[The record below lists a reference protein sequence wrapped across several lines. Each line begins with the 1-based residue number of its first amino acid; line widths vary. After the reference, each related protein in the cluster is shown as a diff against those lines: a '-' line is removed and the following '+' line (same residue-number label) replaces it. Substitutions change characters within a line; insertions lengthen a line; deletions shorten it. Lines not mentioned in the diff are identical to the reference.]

1 MEKRKK
7 KMSKKVNNEKLTAV
21 LEGILVIVLG
31 ILIAVV
37 GIGETV
43 DIYFGV
49 LALVLGAA
57 SLGLAI
63 YLLAKKGV
71 MPLGMTLGAGALIAV
86 GAGLFAKYTTFAFLV
101 NFLVLVVMGVGAAL
115 MLYGIYFLIK
125 VNKLYGV
132 LQIVV
137 GAGLVTLTAVYMT
150 VPDFAKAFWIIVG
163 IFIAVYG
170 TLSVIFALVDKK

>member
-1 MEKRKK
+1 
-7 KMSKKVNNEKLTAV
+7 MSTKTNNEKLTAV

-63 YLLAKKGV
+63 
-71 MPLGMTLGAGALIAV
+71 
-86 GAGLFAKYTTFAFLV
+86 
-101 NFLVLVVMGVGAAL
+101 
-115 MLYGIYFLIK
+115 
-125 VNKLYGV
+125 
-132 LQIVV
+132 
-137 GAGLVTLTAVYMT
+137 
-150 VPDFAKAFWIIVG
+150 
-163 IFIAVYG
+163 IF
-170 TLSVIFALVDKK
+170 

>member
-1 MEKRKK
+1 
-7 KMSKKVNNEKLTAV
+7 MSKKVNNEKLTAV

-86 GAGLFAKYTTFAFLV
+86 GVGLFAKYTTFAFLV

-125 VNKLYGV
+125 INKLYGI

-137 GAGLVTLTAVYMT
+137 CAGLCTLTAVYMT
-150 VPDFAKAFWIIVG
+150 VPDFAKVFWIIVG

-170 TLSVIFALVDKK
+170 ALSVIFALVNKK